1 MQPLTCPIPA
11 NINPLQSNGFLFG
24 IQKLPDISFFCQ
36 EVNIPELMLP
46 NSEYATPLV
55 NVRMPGD
62 KPVFGDLSLTF
73 LIDET
78 MGNYVSIH
86 NWLMG
91 LGFPESQT
99 QYNDFITARTDALNS
114 NPQMA
119 AVSDGIL
126 QVLNSSN
133 TVAKTI
139 RFIDLF
145 PTSLSSLTLQSTT
158 QDTQYLAG
166 VVTFGYTL
174 YRFE

>member
-46 NSEYATPLV
+46 NSEYATSLV
-55 NVRMPGD
+55 NVKMPGD

-78 MGNYVSIH
+78 MGNYVSVH

-99 QYNDFITARTDALNS
+99 QYNDFITDRTDALNGS
-114 NPQMA
+114 PQMA

-126 QVLNSSN
+126 QVLNSNN

-145 PTSLSSLTLQSTT
+145 PISLSSLTLQSTT